1 MKKNKQTNALR
12 TVLSSL
18 NYGLLAV
25 CMVLGFGISEIQAQF
40 VSPANFYNQVDGVL
54 TNEVDVAPGDTIN
67 YLIGVNSEGGI
78 DGVTI
83 TMNFDPALMQI
94 QDGDVID
101 EVGPLFNFPVDEDV
115 INPDGYFTFSKALIG
130 SFYQGSTPFISI
142 NLIISDAITQSTT
155 TTIDHI
161 LDDAVILRSQ
171 IALYG
176 NALLADA
183 DAPSLTIN
191 ILVPADCPAL
201 GLNIGDACDDG
212 NPLTADDTVTDNC
225 ECVGTPVFV
234 CEADGGSIEFGD
246 GTTAVTV
253 CVDDNIASNVDV
265 AFSVEPTAPVG
276 YSGTWVVTDLDLNLL
291 GLPAT
296 MADVE
301 NINFDDAGAGNCLI
315 WFLSFDADNSNADEA
330 AASFLNG
337 DAVNAG
343 DLTGCFD
350 LSNAIEVIRENCSPV
365 FDCPIL
371 QANIG
376 DACDDGNANTAND
389 MVNDNCE
396 CMGTVIFDCPT
407 LQANIGDA
415 CDDGDSNTINDMVD
429 ANCDCAG
436 TPDPALFC
444 TNLGLFIGD
453 ACDDGDDAT
462 TNDMVTANCEC
473 QGTVAPD
480 CQDWSYYL
488 ADHAAADGISDI
500 YEVTLGGANAV
511 MTYLTTSEI
520 EVHIAFNEDDN
531 LIYAVS
537 KHENSYRTYDPALDV
552 WGPAVDLG
560 ADYGEITTAVFN
572 ADGKLL
578 IGSQDLN
585 AIYSVNI
592 ATNVVS
598 PYDTFSP
605 IYGGDIA
612 FASDGML
619 FLATRSGNGLYENY
633 PAPANDMLIGSV
645 PNLVTGLAITD
656 ADQLVVSAQ
665 GNTSLALY
673 NYNGSAAGS
682 FDLSLNGVPYT
693 LRDGDMASGCNT
705 SNLQETCDD
714 FTTFYVDHDPSF
726 SGSNLYTV
734 DYSGTDANLTF
745 VTSVDFEAHISFNA
759 ANNILYFVNANGSFV
774 RFYDVTNDVFLG
786 DLPLSGAFTKIT
798 AVIYNPADGLLYIG
812 DDITSAVSTI
822 DLTTGD
828 DTFFANAPV
837 SGGDLAVLDNGDIY
851 LATRAGASLYQ
862 VIEAGAPILIG
873 SIPATVTGM
882 SRANDAT
889 SVILSNRGADVF
901 TRVLT
906 ADASIVT
913 TYNVMLSGS
922 PFTLSNGDMAAGC
935 ADPIAP
941 KPGFSTIEA
950 EVNSELTSFPNP
962 TTGQSN
968 VVFTTAETGRTL
980 VEVYD
985 MSGRNVATLFN
996 AEAQQNKE
1004 YRLDFDGAALPN
1016 GVYIYRL
1023 TTQNETIVE
1032 KFMIAK

>member
-1 MKKNKQTNALR
+1 M
-12 TVLSSL
+12 
-18 NYGLLAV
+18 
-25 CMVLGFGISEIQAQF
+25 I
-40 VSPANFYNQVDGVL
+40 
-54 TNEVDVAPGDTIN
+54 
-67 YLIGVNSEGGI
+67 
-78 DGVTI
+78 
-83 TMNFDPALMQI
+83 
-94 QDGDVID
+94 
-101 EVGPLFNFPVDEDV
+101 
-115 INPDGYFTFSKALIG
+115 
-130 SFYQGSTPFISI
+130 
-142 NLIISDAITQSTT
+142 
-155 TTIDHI
+155 
-161 LDDAVILRSQ
+161 
-171 IALYG
+171 
-176 NALLADA
+176 

-191 ILVPADCPAL
+191 IVVPLDCPAL

-212 NPLTADDTVTDNC
+212 NPSTKNDTVTDNC

-234 CEADGGSIEFGD
+234 CEADGGAIEFGD
-246 GTTAVTV
+246 GSAAVTV
-253 CVDDNIASNVDV
+253 CVDDSIASNVDV
-265 AFSVEPTAPVG
+265 AFSVDPTIPAG
-276 YSGTWVVTDLDLNLL
+276 YSGTWVVTDPALNLL

-296 MADVE
+296 IADVE
-301 NINFDDAGAGNCLI
+301 NINFDNAGVGNCLI
-315 WFLSFDADNSNADEA
+315 WFLSFNADNSNADEA
-330 AASFLNG
+330 AAAFLNG

-350 LSNAIEVIRENCSPV
+350 LSNSIEVIRINCAPD
-365 FDCPIL
+365 FDCPAL

-376 DACDDGNANTAND
+376 DACDDGDDNTEND

-396 CMGTVIFDCPT
+396 CMGTQIFDCPA
-407 LQANIGDA
+407 LMANVGDACDDGNPDTENDEVTVNCECVGTPIVTVDCPALNANVGDA

-429 ANCDCAG
+429 ANCNCVG
-436 TPDPALFC
+436 EPDPALFC

-453 ACDDGDDAT
+453 ACDDGDDNT
-462 TNDMVTANCEC
+462 TNDMVNANCEC
-473 QGTVAPD
+473 QGVVAPD

-500 YEVTLGGANAV
+500 YEVTLSGGNAV

-520 EVHIAFNEDDN
+520 EVHIAFNKADN

-537 KHENSYRTYDPALDV
+537 KHENSYRTYDPSLDA
-552 WGPAVDLG
+552 WGPTVNLG

-585 AIYSVNI
+585 EIYSVNI

-645 PNLVTGLAITD
+645 PNLVTGLAATD
-656 ADQLVVSAQ
+656 ADQLLVSAQ
-665 GNTSLALY
+665 GNTSLELY
-673 NYNGSAAGS
+673 NYNGTPAGS
-682 FDLSLNGVPYT
+682 YSLSLNGEPYT

-705 SNLQETCDD
+705 SNLQEVCDD

-734 DYSGTDANLTF
+734 DFTGGDANMTY

-786 DLPLSGAFTKIT
+786 DLPLNGAFTKIT

-812 DDITSAVSTI
+812 DDITSAVFTI

-851 LATRAGASLYQ
+851 LATRTGASLYQ
-862 VIEAGAPILIG
+862 VIEAGAPVLIG
-873 SIPATVTGM
+873 SIPPTVTGM

-889 SVILSNRGADVF
+889 TVVLSNRGANVF
-901 TRVLT
+901 TRIMT
-906 ADASIVT
+906 SDASIVT

-922 PFTLSNGDMAAGC
+922 PFTLNNGDMAAGC

-941 KPGFSTIEA
+941 KPGFSAIEA

-968 VVFTTAETGRTL
+968 VVFKTAETGRTL

-996 AEAQQNKE
+996 AEAQQGKE